1 MPDCSGEPVVTTSCA
16 FSFLHARP
24 RVQRA
29 PGIPC
34 ALSIRA
40 VDAKLGRTA
49 PRERGG
55 VTGSTAV
62 IARQTR
68 SVCARERERRSDP
81 ALRRG
86 RMDCFAALALTASA
100 VRVRGCL
107 KFQRVMAGLV
117 PAIHVLCCR
126 SKDVD
131 ARHKAGH
138 DEW

>member
-16 FSFLHARP
+16 FYILHARP

-55 VTGSTAV
+55 VCLEWLFE
-62 IARQTR
+62 I
-68 SVCARERERRSDP
+68 SVATKR
-81 ALRRG
+81 
-86 RMDCFAALALTASA
+86 CFARTFHLW
-100 VRVRGCL
+100 
-107 KFQRVMAGLV
+107 FVMAGLV
-117 PAIHVLCCR
+117 PAMTDTCSR
-126 SKDVD
+126 RK
-131 ARHKAGH
+131 GH
-138 DEW
+138 GAATP

>member
-40 VDAKLGRTA
+40 VDAKLGRIA

-55 VTGSTAV
+55 VCLDWLFENLS
-62 IARQTR
+62 
-68 SVCARERERRSDP
+68 S
-81 ALRRG
+81 RG
-86 RMDCFAALALTASA
+86 VATKRCFARTFHLW
-100 VRVRGCL
+100 
-107 KFQRVMAGLV
+107 FVMAGLA
-117 PAIHVLCCR
+117 PPIHVLWCGEQGRGCPAQGR
-126 SKDVD
+126 
-131 ARHKAGH
+131 A
-138 DEW
+138 

>member
-16 FSFLHARP
+16 FYILHARP

-55 VTGSTAV
+55 VCLDWAV
-62 IARQTR
+62 
-68 SVCARERERRSDP
+68 
-81 ALRRG
+81 LN
-86 RMDCFAALALTASA
+86 FAPS
-100 VRVRGCL
+100 RPW
-107 KFQRVMAGLV
+107 FVMAGRGDEALLRADV
-117 PAIHVLCCR
+117 PAIHVLCWL

-131 ARHKAGH
+131 ARPPKAGH
-138 DEW
+138 DEGGGRCVKYG